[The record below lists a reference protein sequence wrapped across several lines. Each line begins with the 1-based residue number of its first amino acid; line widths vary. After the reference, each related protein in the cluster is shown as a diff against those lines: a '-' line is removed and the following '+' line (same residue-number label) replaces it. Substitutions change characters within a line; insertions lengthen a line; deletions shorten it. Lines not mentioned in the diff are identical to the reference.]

1 MPGLHPHEL
10 RHTAASLAI
19 ASGADVKLV
28 QRMLGHKSATM
39 TLGQYGHL
47 FDDRLNDVADR
58 LDAAARAAD
67 VYPSCTRAEIVDLD
81 DKRQNFALK
90 TGSVGG
96 CPRQDSNLRSRLRR
110 AVLYPLS
117 YGGVRTDRPYGRPAV
132 RTDRPYGRPA
142 DPSQPSSRSD
152 DRPGVGALA
161 LGVGATCS
169 ERERCFVSGWWEEPV
184 VETRHARAGAAP
196 FE

>member
-1 MPGLHPHEL
+1 MIP
-10 RHTAASLAI
+10 
-19 ASGADVKLV
+19 
-28 QRMLGHKSATM
+28 
-39 TLGQYGHL
+39 
-47 FDDRLNDVADR
+47 
-58 LDAAARAAD
+58 
-67 VYPSCTRAEIVDLD
+67 
-81 DKRQNFALK
+81 
-90 TGSVGG
+90 GSVAW

-117 YGGVRTDRPYGRPAV
+117 YGGV